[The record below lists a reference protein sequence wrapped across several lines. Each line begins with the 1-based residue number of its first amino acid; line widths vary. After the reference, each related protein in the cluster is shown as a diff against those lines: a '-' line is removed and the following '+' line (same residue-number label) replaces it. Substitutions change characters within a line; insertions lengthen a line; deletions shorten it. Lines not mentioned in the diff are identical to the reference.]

1 MHSRTPTPPGPA
13 RGFTLV
19 ELIIAMAVVA
29 ILAALSGYAY
39 EQHQSQQRRMEAVE
53 RLQALQRQLNECMA
67 DGASLDDCTDDLN
80 TGDGDHYGFRVTT
93 DDGRWTITASPLSG
107 GAQEGDGTL
116 SLDSLGRRTG
126 PWPG

>member
-19 ELIIAMAVVA
+19 ELIITMAVVA
-29 ILAALSGYAY
+29 ILASLSGYAY
-39 EQHQSQQRRMEAVE
+39 EQHRTQDRRMEAVE
-53 RLQALQRQLNECMA
+53 RLQTLQRELNECMA
-67 DGASLDDCTDDLN
+67 DGTPLANCTDDLD
-80 TGDGDHYGFRVTT
+80 TDDGDHYGFRVTT
-93 DDGRWTITASPLSG
+93 DNGRWTITASPLSG
-107 GAQEGDGTL
+107 GAQGGDGPL